1 MADESG
7 KLSTDYGDNIKDNN
21 SYENGLGVD
30 DVDFSDPEEFVDD
43 VTDDGL
49 WRVLIVR
56 HRTWCRTGRL
66 HFLTFAVH

>member
-49 WRVLIVR
+49 
-56 HRTWCRTGRL
+56 
-66 HFLTFAVH
+66 